1 MNKPIF
7 VLILAFTFIFSGV
20 FFQVEK
26 LEIFAQTE
34 NENNSSS
41 VSISQIFKDVQGS
54 VVQITRENPSAS
66 TDSPGDENVT
76 SLGSGFVFD
85 KEGRIITNHHVVRD
99 SKNVDVTFIDGNRYV
114 ASVVGS
120 DPFNDIAVIDI
131 SQNISGQLSPLT
143 LGNSSAVE
151 IGDQVIAI
159 GNPYGLAGSMSVGIV
174 SQKGRLIST
183 EGSQFSIPSV
193 IQTDALINPGN
204 SGGPL
209 LSIGEEVIGMNTA
222 GVLSDSGSFSGI
234 GLAVPSNTISK
245 IVPAL
250 ISKGNYTHP
259 WLGISASTLT
269 SKLTENFENLSRDFK
284 GVYVDTIIKDG
295 PADNAG
301 LRGSTTDQYGDK
313 HGNDIITAVD
323 SHNVTYMEDL
333 VSYIDENKQPG
344 EKLNMTV
351 IRNQTYLDLDVLLGD
366 RSNSTK
372 SDNSTKSEDAKD
384 PYG

>member
-1 MNKPIF
+1 MKKP
-7 VLILAFTFIFSGV
+7 VLILMLTSILVFSGV
-20 FFQVEK
+20 IFHVQKF
-26 LEIFAQTE
+26 EIFAQTE
-34 NENNSSS
+34 DEKDSNL
-41 VSISQIFKDVQGS
+41 VSISEIFKDAQGS
-54 VVQITRENPSAS
+54 VVQITRENQPTSDD
-66 TDSPGDENVT
+66 TPGDENVT

-85 KEGRIITNHHVVRD
+85 NQGRIITNHHVVRD
-99 SKNVDVTFIDGNRYV
+99 SRSVDVTFIDGNRYV
-114 ASVVGS
+114 ASVIGN

-131 SQNISGQLSPLT
+131 TQNISERLNPLR

-151 IGDQVIAI
+151 VGDQVIAI
-159 GNPYGLAGSMSVGIV
+159 GNPYGLAGSMTVGIV

-183 EGSQFSIPSV
+183 EGSAFSIPSV

-209 LSIGEEVIGMNTA
+209 INVNEEVIGMNTA

-245 IVPAL
+245 IVPVL

-284 GVYVDTIIKDG
+284 GVYVDSIIKGG
-295 PADNAG
+295 PADKG
-301 LRGSTTDQYGDK
+301 RLQGSTTDQYGDK

-323 SHNVTYMEDL
+323 NHNVTYMEDL

-344 EKLNMTV
+344 EKLSVTV
-351 IRNQTYLDLDVLLGD
+351 FRNQTYTDLSVELGD

-372 SDNSTKSEDAKD
+372 TDEEKD
-384 PYG
+384 PYS

>member
-1 MNKPIF
+1 MKKP
-7 VLILAFTFIFSGV
+7 VLILMLASILVFSGV
-20 FFQVEK
+20 IFHLEK
-26 LEIFAQTE
+26 FEIFAQTE
-34 NENNSSS
+34 DEQDSNL
-41 VSISQIFKDVQGS
+41 VSISEIFKDVQGS
-54 VVQITRENPSAS
+54 VVQITRENQPSSNDA
-66 TDSPGDENVT
+66 PGDENVT

-85 KEGRIITNHHVVRD
+85 NQGRIITNHHVVRD

-114 ASVVGS
+114 ASVIGS

-131 SQNISGQLSPLT
+131 TQNISGQLSPLT

-151 IGDQVIAI
+151 VGDQVIAI
-159 GNPYGLAGSMSVGIV
+159 GNPYGLAGSMTVGIV

-183 EGSQFSIPSV
+183 EGSAFSIPSV

-209 LSIGEEVIGMNTA
+209 INSNEEVIGMNTA

-245 IVPAL
+245 IVPVL

-284 GVYVDTIIKDG
+284 GVYVDSIIKDG
-295 PADNAG
+295 PADKG
-301 LRGSTTDQYGDK
+301 RLQGSTTDQYGDK

-323 SHNVTYMEDL
+323 NHNVTYMEDL

-344 EKLNMTV
+344 EKLSVTV
-351 IRNQTYLDLDVLLGD
+351 FRNQTYTDLSVELGD

-372 SDNSTKSEDAKD
+372 TDEEKD
-384 PYG
+384 PYS

>member
-1 MNKPIF
+1 MEKHVF
-7 VLILAFTFIFSGV
+7 ILMLAIAFIFSGV
-20 FFQVEK
+20 FIQIEK

-34 NENNSSS
+34 NEKNSSS
-41 VSISQIFKDVQGS
+41 VSISKIFKDVQGS

-66 TDSPGDENVT
+66 PDSPGDENVT

-114 ASVVGS
+114 ASVIGS

-131 SQNISGQLSPLT
+131 SQNISGKLSPLT

-151 IGDQVIAI
+151 VGDQVIAI
-159 GNPYGLAGSMSVGIV
+159 GNPYGLAGSMSVGVV

-245 IVPAL
+245 IVPVL
-250 ISKGNYTHP
+250 ISTGNYTHP

-284 GVYVDTIIKDG
+284 GVYVDSIIKDG

-344 EKLNMTV
+344 EKLNLTV

>member
-1 MNKPIF
+1 MKKP
-7 VLILAFTFIFSGV
+7 VLILMVASILVFSGV
-20 FFQVEK
+20 IFHVQKF
-26 LEIFAQTE
+26 EIFAQTE
-34 NENNSSS
+34 DEKDSNL
-41 VSISQIFKDVQGS
+41 VSISEIFKDVQGS
-54 VVQITRENPSAS
+54 VVQITRENQPTSND
-66 TDSPGDENVT
+66 TPGDENVT

-85 KEGRIITNHHVVRD
+85 NQGRIITNHHVVRD

-114 ASVVGS
+114 ASVIGN

-131 SQNISGQLSPLT
+131 TQNISEQLNPLR

-151 IGDQVIAI
+151 VGDQVIAI
-159 GNPYGLAGSMSVGIV
+159 GNPYGLAGSMTVGIV

-183 EGSQFSIPSV
+183 EGSAFSIPSV

-209 LSIGEEVIGMNTA
+209 INVNEEVIGMNTA

-245 IVPAL
+245 IVPVL

-259 WLGISASTLT
+259 WIGISASTLT

-284 GVYVDTIIKDG
+284 GVYVDSIIKDG
-295 PADNAG
+295 PADKAR
-301 LRGSTTDQYGDK
+301 LQGSTTDQYGDK

-323 SHNVTYMEDL
+323 NHNVTYMEDL

-344 EKLNMTV
+344 EKLSVTV
-351 IRNQTYLDLDVLLGD
+351 FRNQTYTDLSVELGD
-366 RSNSTK
+366 RSNST
-372 SDNSTKSEDAKD
+372 SSNSTKTDEEKD
-384 PYG
+384 PYS

>member
-1 MNKPIF
+1 MKKP
-7 VLILAFTFIFSGV
+7 VLIPMVAIILVFSGV
-20 FFQVEK
+20 IFHVQKF
-26 LEIFAQTE
+26 EIFAQTE
-34 NENNSSS
+34 DEKDSNL
-41 VSISQIFKDVQGS
+41 VSISEIFKDVQGS
-54 VVQITRENPSAS
+54 VVQITRENQPTSDD
-66 TDSPGDENVT
+66 TPGDENVT

-85 KEGRIITNHHVVRD
+85 NQGRIITNHHVVRD

-114 ASVVGS
+114 ASVIGN

-131 SQNISGQLSPLT
+131 TQNISEQLNPLRV
-143 LGNSSAVE
+143 GNSSAVE
-151 IGDQVIAI
+151 VGDQVIAI
-159 GNPYGLAGSMSVGIV
+159 GNPYGLAGSMTVGIV

-183 EGSQFSIPSV
+183 EGSAFSIPSV

-209 LSIGEEVIGMNTA
+209 INANEEVIGMNTA

-245 IVPAL
+245 IVPVL

-284 GVYVDTIIKDG
+284 GVYVDSIIKGG
-295 PADNAG
+295 PADKG
-301 LRGSTTDQYGDK
+301 RLQGSTTDQYGDK

-323 SHNVTYMEDL
+323 NHNVTYMEDL

-344 EKLNMTV
+344 EKLSVTV
-351 IRNQTYLDLDVLLGD
+351 FRNQTYTDLSVELGD

-372 SDNSTKSEDAKD
+372 TDEEKD
-384 PYG
+384 PYN

>member
-1 MNKPIF
+1 MKKP
-7 VLILAFTFIFSGV
+7 VLILMLASILVFSGV
-20 FFQVEK
+20 IFHVEK
-26 LEIFAQTE
+26 FEIFAQTE
-34 NENNSSS
+34 DEKDSNL
-41 VSISQIFKDVQGS
+41 VSISEIFKDVQGS
-54 VVQITRENPSAS
+54 VVQITRENQPTSNDA
-66 TDSPGDENVT
+66 PGDENVT

-85 KEGRIITNHHVVRD
+85 NQGRIITNHHVVRD

-114 ASVVGS
+114 ASVIGS

-131 SQNISGQLSPLT
+131 TQNISGQLNPLR

-151 IGDQVIAI
+151 VGDQVIAI
-159 GNPYGLAGSMSVGIV
+159 GNPYGLAGSMTVGIV

-183 EGSQFSIPSV
+183 EGSAFSIPSV

-209 LSIGEEVIGMNTA
+209 INANEEVIGMNTA

-245 IVPAL
+245 IAPVL

-284 GVYVDTIIKDG
+284 GVYVDSIIKDG
-295 PADNAG
+295 PADKG
-301 LRGSTTDQYGDK
+301 RLQGSTTDQYGDK

-323 SHNVTYMEDL
+323 NHNVTYMEDL

-344 EKLNMTV
+344 EKLSVTV
-351 IRNQTYLDLDVLLGD
+351 FRNQTFTDLSVELGD

-372 SDNSTKSEDAKD
+372 TDEEKD
-384 PYG
+384 PYS

>member
-1 MNKPIF
+1 MKKPIF
-7 VLILAFTFIFSGV
+7 MLMLAFTLIFSGV

-34 NENNSSS
+34 NDNNSSL

-66 TDSPGDENVT
+66 PDSPGDENVT

-114 ASVVGS
+114 ASVIGS

-131 SQNISGQLSPLT
+131 SQNISGQLNPLT

-159 GNPYGLAGSMSVGIV
+159 GNPYGLAGSMTVGIV

-245 IVPAL
+245 IVPVL

-284 GVYVDTIIKDG
+284 GVYVDSIIKDG

-344 EKLNMTV
+344 EKLNLTV
-351 IRNQTYLDLDVLLGD
+351 IRNQTYLDLNVLLGD

>member
-1 MNKPIF
+1 M
-7 VLILAFTFIFSGV
+7 LAIAFIFSGV
-20 FFQVEK
+20 FIQIEK

-34 NENNSSS
+34 NEKNSSS
-41 VSISQIFKDVQGS
+41 VSISKIFKDVQGS

-66 TDSPGDENVT
+66 PDSPGDENVT

-114 ASVVGS
+114 ASVIGS

-131 SQNISGQLSPLT
+131 SQNISGKLSPLT

-151 IGDQVIAI
+151 VGDQVIAI
-159 GNPYGLAGSMSVGIV
+159 GNPYGLAGSMSVGVV

-245 IVPAL
+245 IVPVL
-250 ISKGNYTHP
+250 ISTGNYTHP

-284 GVYVDTIIKDG
+284 GVYVDSIIKDG

-344 EKLNMTV
+344 EKLNLTV
-351 IRNQTYLDLDVLLGD
+351 IRNQSYLDLDVLLGD

>member
-1 MNKPIF
+1 M
-7 VLILAFTFIFSGV
+7 LMLALAFIISGV

-26 LEIFAQTE
+26 LEISAQTE
-34 NENNSSS
+34 NEKNSGLD
-41 VSISQIFKDVQGS
+41 SINKIFKDVQGS

-66 TDSPGDENVT
+66 PESPGDENVT

-85 KEGRIITNHHVVRD
+85 KEGRIITNHHVVGD

-114 ASVVGS
+114 ASVIGS

-131 SQNISGQLSPLT
+131 SQNISEKLNPLT

-151 IGDQVIAI
+151 VGDQVIAI

-245 IVPAL
+245 IVPVL
-250 ISKGNYTHP
+250 IDKGNYTHP

-284 GVYVDTIIKDG
+284 GVYVDSIIKDG

-323 SHNVTYMEDL
+323 NHNVTFMEDL

-344 EKLNMTV
+344 EKLDLTV
-351 IRNQTYLDLDVLLGD
+351 IRNQAYLDLNVLLGD
-366 RSNSTK
+366 RNNSTN

-384 PYG
+384 PYS

>member
-1 MNKPIF
+1 M
-7 VLILAFTFIFSGV
+7 LMLAFTFIFSGV

-34 NENNSSS
+34 NDNNSSL

-66 TDSPGDENVT
+66 PDSPGDENVT

-114 ASVVGS
+114 ASVIGS

-131 SQNISGQLSPLT
+131 SQNISGQLNPLT

-159 GNPYGLAGSMSVGIV
+159 GNPYGLAGSMTVGIV

-245 IVPAL
+245 IVPVL
-250 ISKGNYTHP
+250 INKGNYTHP

-284 GVYVDTIIKDG
+284 GVYVDSIIKDG

-301 LRGSTTDQYGDK
+301 LRGTTTDQYGDK

-344 EKLNMTV
+344 EKLNLTV
-351 IRNQTYLDLDVLLGD
+351 IRNQTYLDLNVLLGD